1 MTTRMVDVPGAPRG
15 KRGGI
20 PTVTFPATGGMPWQ
34 RSRPV
39 AAGGPPPSSTRF
51 EFGGIYDRM
60 GQLVNVA
67 LAGVGTAW
75 LAELPWSPRAEA
87 SETENAYVVAAEI
100 GRAHV

>member
-1 MTTRMVDVPGAPRG
+1 MAGLPARSGGRNMTVIDP
-15 KRGGI
+15 
-20 PTVTFPATGGMPWQ
+20 
-34 RSRPV
+34 SR
-39 AAGGPPPSSTRF
+39 

-87 SETENAYVVAAEI
+87 SETENAYVVAADLPAWT
-100 GRAHV
+100 RTRSTTT